1 MIDSHCTIDCAKK
14 KDRLCKR
21 WFAGGGGTGGKGIPS
36 PRSNQEQPAANR
48 PVVVV
53 LMSDLEEE

>member
-1 MIDSHCTIDCAKK
+1 M
-14 KDRLCKR
+14 
-21 WFAGGGGTGGKGIPS
+21 GGKGIPS

-53 LMSDLEEE
+53 RMSDLEEE